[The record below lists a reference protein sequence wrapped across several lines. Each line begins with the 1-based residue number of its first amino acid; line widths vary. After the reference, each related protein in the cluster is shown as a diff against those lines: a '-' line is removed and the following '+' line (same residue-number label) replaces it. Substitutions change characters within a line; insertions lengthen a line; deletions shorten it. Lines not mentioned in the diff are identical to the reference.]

1 MFAGSLRLDEVAT
14 RAAALD
20 VARLSALIAAA
31 RDPRDLLATLLTLP
45 ATEQQEL
52 CASVVAACTERRST
66 AAEFDAIV
74 RIAAEFPGDF
84 GMVVLLTMGY
94 HHLPAGHYVRVPAG
108 VLHTSVCG
116 LTVEVQANSDNVV
129 RAGLTPK
136 ETNVAELLRIVEAAG
151 LSPDHVIC
159 SPALR
164 TRQTFDGLGLDAP
177 VEYERR
183 VYDNDAE
190 EILDLLR
197 LQSAGTLLLI
207 GHNPSMHRLVFGLSG
222 GAEAHFPTSATA
234 VIAFEGDW
242 SDLWP
247 GAGRLISLW
256 TPRGD

>member
-1 MFAGSLRLDEVAT
+1 MPTLIVLRHAKAATPLGTPDIDRPLAVRGREDAEKAG
-14 RAAALD
+14 
-20 VARLSALIAAA
+20 
-31 RDPRDLLATLLTLP
+31 
-45 ATEQQEL
+45 
-52 CASVVAACTERRST
+52 
-66 AAEFDAIV
+66 
-74 RIAAEFPGDF
+74 
-84 GMVVLLTMGY
+84 
-94 HHLPAGHYVRVPAG
+94 
-108 VLHTSVCG
+108 
-116 LTVEVQANSDNVV
+116 
-129 RAGLTPK
+129 
-136 ETNVAELLRIVEAAG
+136 AELRAAG